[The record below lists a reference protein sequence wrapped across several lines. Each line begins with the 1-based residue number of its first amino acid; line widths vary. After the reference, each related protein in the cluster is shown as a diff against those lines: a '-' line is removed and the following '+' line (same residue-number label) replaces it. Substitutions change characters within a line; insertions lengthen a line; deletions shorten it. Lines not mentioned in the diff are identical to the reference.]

1 MSYANSIPD
10 ILPRSTWIGPDG
22 TRASVI
28 SAAARHVTF
37 TRVSPIVQRPL
48 LTLPETLH
56 ERDFRARFFPIYDRA
71 AIRSQ
76 FTMSLAN
83 LGEFRVYW
91 LPARRRIMARSIS
104 CTRQFRVP
112 PGAELVGVYSNPF
125 KTEAFFDDLDDVI
138 RRIESAHVPARDQ
151 RESA

>member
-1 MSYANSIPD
+1 MSYRDAIAD

-28 SAAARHVTF
+28 SAAAGHVTF

-56 ERDFRARFFPIYDRA
+56 ERDFRARFSPIYDRA

-76 FTMSLAN
+76 FSMSLAN
-83 LGEFRVYW
+83 LGEFRVFW
-91 LPARRRIMARSIS
+91 LPEHRRIMCRSVS
-104 CTRQFRVP
+104 CRRHFAIP
-112 PGAELVGVYSNPF
+112 DGALEVGTFANPC
-125 KTEAFFDDLDDVI
+125 KSDAFFEALDEVI
-138 RRIESAHVPARDQ
+138 RAEMDEAARKA
-151 RESA
+151 RAA

>member
-1 MSYANSIPD
+1 MSYVNGIPD

-28 SAAARHVTF
+28 AAAARHVVF
-37 TRVSPIVQRPL
+37 TRFSPIVPRPL
-48 LTLPETLH
+48 LTVPETLH
-56 ERDFRARFFPIYDRA
+56 EIEFRTRFEPVYDRA
-71 AIRSQ
+71 GIRSQ

-83 LGEFRVYW
+83 LGTFRVYW
-91 LPARRRIMARSIS
+91 LPEHRRIMARSIS

-112 PGAELVGVYSNPF
+112 PGAELLGVYSAPC
-125 KTEAFFDDLDDVI
+125 KSEAFFEDLDDLI
-138 RRIESAHVPARDQ
+138 RRLAAHAPHRV